1 MPCFIFPP
9 SPSPLSGM
17 ELGHH
22 GRPGPPAARPVGL
35 AFRSVRGHAATLLR
49 DTEAGS
55 VSDKAERSGES
66 RSPSLNIYQT
76 FLASSF
82 VFILKHTYATW
93 MSNLILL
100 PSPI

>member
-1 MPCFIFPP
+1 MPCFIFLP

-22 GRPGPPAARPVGL
+22 GRPGPPAALPVGL
-35 AFRSVRGHAATLLR
+35 AFRSVRGRAATLLR

-66 RSPSLNIYQT
+66 RSPSLNFYKT
-76 FLASSF
+76 SFFFFGSELLCFL
-82 VFILKHTYATW
+82 LKDSLHH
-93 MSNLILL
+93 MD
-100 PSPI
+100 